1 MRYSGGG
8 ASMEYN
14 MKELLEENFNDDPI
28 FREIQINK
36 IDLDDVFTANILEM
50 HPETTYSTVEAG
62 KIIGRKDSTLRN
74 YFRTE
79 LEDYVAPER
88 SGKYYR
94 LNYQSVFRLHMILL
108 LVEKANKTTVD
119 IGYALGISAL
129 SSTGSSIKPKR
140 RTTDSALEPS
150 QENNNAQLNE
160 LKKMMLI
167 QNMRQVELQE
177 RTSLTDLKVELTNLN
192 REIDSINNKI
202 EIVKLT
208 KEKEHATNK
217 YYKVLDYSLRNTR
230 AGNKDT
236 KKGFWSIFKPQS
248 EEDEVDI
255 DQVLR
260 EASINAEKE
269 VAATTE
275 LEEETKE
282 LKAKLKEL
290 DEEKNKKEEEIEN
303 QVLKISKV
311 ETKVKYLNDPSN
323 EISIDQLSKFLINS
337 NEDIDDKLT

>member
-14 MKELLEENFNDDPI
+14 MKGLLEEKFTDDPI

-36 IDLDDVFTANILEM
+36 IDLDEVFTESILEM

-129 SSTGSSIKPKR
+129 SSTSSSIKPKR
-140 RTTDSALEPS
+140 RTAESSLEPS
-150 QENNNAQLNE
+150 QDNNNAQLNE

-177 RTSLTDLKVELTNLN
+177 RAHLTNLKVELTNVD
-192 REIDSINNKI
+192 REIDSIKNKI

-208 KEKEHATNK
+208 KEKEQANNK

-236 KKGFWSIFKPQS
+236 KKSFWSIFRPQS
-248 EEDEVDI
+248 DEDEVDI

-260 EASINAEKE
+260 EASTNAEKE
-269 VAATTE
+269 LAATTE

-282 LKAKLKEL
+282 LKAKLKIIE
-290 DEEKNKKEEEIEN
+290 EEKKEKEEEIDN
-303 QVLKISKV
+303 QVLKVSKV
-311 ETKVKYLNDPSN
+311 ETKIKYLNDPSN
-323 EISIDQLSKFLINS
+323 EVSIDQLSKFLIES
-337 NEDIDDKLT
+337 NGD

>member
-1 MRYSGGG
+1 LRYSGGG
-8 ASMEYN
+8 AWMDYN

-36 IDLDDVFTANILEM
+36 IDLDEVFTDSIIEM

-129 SSTGSSIKPKR
+129 SSNGSSIKHKR
-140 RTTDSALEPS
+140 RATENSLEPS
-150 QENNNAQLNE
+150 QENNNSQLNE

-177 RTSLTDLKVELTNLN
+177 RANLTNLKVELTNID
-192 REIDSINNKI
+192 REMDSIYNKI

-208 KEKEHATNK
+208 QEKELTNNK
-217 YYKVLDYSLRNTR
+217 YYKVLDYTLRNTR
-230 AGNKDT
+230 AGNKET
-236 KKGFWSIFKPQS
+236 KKGFWAFFKPQS
-248 EEDEVDI
+248 DEDEVDI

-260 EASINAEKE
+260 EASTNAEKE
-269 VAATTE
+269 LAATAE
-275 LEEETKE
+275 VEEETKE
-282 LKAKLKEL
+282 LKTKLKEL
-290 DEEKNKKEEEIEN
+290 EEDKKKKEKEIDN
-303 QVLKISKV
+303 QVLKITNV
-311 ETKVKYLNDPSN
+311 EAKVKYLNDPSN
-323 EISIDQLSKFLINS
+323 EVSIDQLSKFLIDS
-337 NEDIDDKLT
+337 NTND